1 MMLPRREFFILLGPG
16 FVGATLPAVA
26 QRAKPPTVALVFGGN
41 DISELLGP
49 DPSSPPVRA
58 FVHEMR
64 DLGWSEGRTIVIER
78 RTLEGS
84 PDRAWAVLTQLIAH
98 GVDVIVLGGAR
109 WLHDAALNATRTVP
123 IVTLFQDDPVAS
135 GLITSLARPGG
146 NLTGVAQI
154 TGPEFF
160 RKRLQLL
167 RELAPRITQVAFLAP
182 REVLEQDRYIA
193 LPAGVT
199 IIPVEIDVIKHIDGA
214 FDRVRR
220 EGMDALM
227 VAGSAITYGYYQR
240 FVAFSAENRLP
251 AIHAFREAVEAGGLV
266 SYGTSIPG
274 IFRQLARVTDRIL
287 KGARPQDL
295 PAEQATKFELIINI
309 KTAKTLGLV
318 VPPTMLALADEVIE

>member
-1 MMLPRREFFILLGPG
+1 MMLPRREFFILLGSG

-84 PDRAWAVLTQLIAH
+84 PDRAWAVLTELIAH

-135 GLITSLARPGG
+135 GLIT
-146 NLTGVAQI
+146 
-154 TGPEFF
+154 
-160 RKRLQLL
+160 
-167 RELAPRITQVAFLAP
+167 
-182 REVLEQDRYIA
+182 
-193 LPAGVT
+193 
-199 IIPVEIDVIKHIDGA
+199 
-214 FDRVRR
+214 
-220 EGMDALM
+220 
-227 VAGSAITYGYYQR
+227 
-240 FVAFSAENRLP
+240 
-251 AIHAFREAVEAGGLV
+251 
-266 SYGTSIPG
+266 
-274 IFRQLARVTDRIL
+274 
-287 KGARPQDL
+287 
-295 PAEQATKFELIINI
+295 QA
-309 KTAKTLGLV
+309 
-318 VPPTMLALADEVIE
+318 